1 MRECCLIGRPACR
14 VGAQVVFTIAKDKT
28 QAARDAIKETG
39 TAPFY
44 RFYDMFRM
52 GVFYNG
58 QNPDE
63 SVYYMEN
70 MPLTSLCPRYCC
82 LKAIDCNA
90 LTLIDVKLT
99 EWKCKEPSPYAP

>member
-1 MRECCLIGRPACR
+1 
-14 VGAQVVFTIAKDKT
+14 
-28 QAARDAIKETG
+28 
-39 TAPFY
+39 
-44 RFYDMFRM
+44 MFRM

-99 EWKCKEPSPYAP
+99 EWKCKEPSPYASRAVQLHPNGGQFDSARSSARTPRGAYV